1 MTAAD
6 FLPHENPPTWAG
18 SNPQPWVQMASDK
31 PTTPPT
37 EECDC
42 VCNDEGLCCCHGEK
56 DARTSSSSDTPETPL
71 RMTPDFEE
79 FDGVD
84 DILAV

>member
-31 PTTPPT
+31 PTTPPKLRSVIVYAT
-37 EECDC
+37 TK
-42 VCNDEGLCCCHGEK
+42 VCRCCHGEK
-56 DARTSSSSDTPETPL
+56 WTQDKILLVMHPETPS
-71 RMTPDFEE
+71 
-79 FDGVD
+79 G
-84 DILAV
+84 